1 MSYTVTV
8 KVNKP
13 ISREQTFDLIRKFP
27 ESLITNI
34 GLSVQYWGLAGGE
47 MDVMFDENKG
57 PKKEVELHAAYGTP
71 FETFLIE
78 TIRKLCS
85 AGYHIIDIE
94 FDM

>member
-1 MSYTVTV
+1 MSYTITV

-27 ESLITNI
+27 ESLISNF

-47 MDVMFDENKG
+47 MDVMFDENEG
-57 PKKEVELHAAYGTP
+57 PKKEVELHAAYGIDY
-71 FETFLIE
+71 ETFLIE
-78 TIRKLCS
+78 TIRKLCD
-85 AGYHIIDIE
+85 AGYRIVNLQ